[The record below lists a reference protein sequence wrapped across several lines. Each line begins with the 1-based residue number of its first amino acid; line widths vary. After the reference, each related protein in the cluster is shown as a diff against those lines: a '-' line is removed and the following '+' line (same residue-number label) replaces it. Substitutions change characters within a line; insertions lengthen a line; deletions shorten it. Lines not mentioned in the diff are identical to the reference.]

1 MEVYEWVSCKQLIE
15 EFPATLRRKCLVCRN
30 VELEMRYQ
38 KIFENFSKRELADHK
53 KNYFKS

>member
-1 MEVYEWVSCKQLIE
+1 MEVYEWVSCKQLTE
-15 EFPATLRRKCLVCRN
+15 GFPATLRRKCLVCRN

-38 KIFENFSKRELADHK
+38 KIFENFSKRELADHI